1 MRILVLGG
9 AGYIGSHFVKQ
20 ALTLN
25 HQVIIVDNLS
35 TGHIESIPKQVSF
48 YQGDMRDST
57 FMDSVFSRESIDVC
71 VHFSALSLV
80 GDSMKNPIHYFD
92 NNVIGAIKLI
102 EVMNK
107 YNVKQLVFSSTAAV
121 YGAQT
126 KMPITEEAIT
136 KPTNPYGESKLM
148 IEKILYWADQAYG
161 IKHVNLRYF
170 NVAGASEDATI
181 GEVHHPETHLIPN
194 ILFVP
199 LGKNPEF
206 HIYGDDYNT
215 KDGTC
220 IRDFIHV
227 SDLINAHFLAI
238 DYLAEKNLSNTF
250 NLGTE
255 SGYSVLEVL
264 NKVKEITNQPIPS
277 KINPRRPGDP
287 DILVASANKA
297 KENLKWQVKNSLSD
311 IISTAWDF
319 HKIHPDGYKGER
331 ND

>member
-35 TGHIESIPKQVSF
+35 TGHIESIPKHASF
-48 YQGDMRDST
+48 YQGDMRDSA

-107 YNVKQLVFSSTAAV
+107 YNVKKLVFSSTAAV
-121 YGAQT
+121 YGVQT

-170 NVAGASEDATI
+170 NVAGASEDASI

-206 HIYGDDYNT
+206 QIYGDDYNT

-238 DYLAEKNLSNTF
+238 DYLWEKNLSNTF

-319 HKIHPDGYKGER
+319 HKTHPDGYKGER

>member
-35 TGHIESIPKQVSF
+35 TGHIESIPKHASF
-48 YQGDMRDST
+48 YQGDMRDYA

-107 YNVKQLVFSSTAAV
+107 YNVKKLVFSSTAAV

-170 NVAGASEDATI
+170 NVAGASEDASI

-206 HIYGDDYNT
+206 QIYGDDYNT

-319 HKIHPDGYKGER
+319 HKTHPDGYKGER